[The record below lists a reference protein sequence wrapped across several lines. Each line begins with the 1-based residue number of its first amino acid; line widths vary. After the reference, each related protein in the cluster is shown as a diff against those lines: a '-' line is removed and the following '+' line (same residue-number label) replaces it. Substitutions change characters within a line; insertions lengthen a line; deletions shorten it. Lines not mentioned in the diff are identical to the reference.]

1 VPELPEVEVTRQALL
16 PLVKGRRLER
26 IIHEDEARYR
36 DTDRAAGQRIHDLRR
51 RGKFLIFDLDEGH
64 LVAHLGMS
72 GGFRFAPTPHTRAVL
87 ELEREKLYFHDPRR
101 FGYLR
106 WVVRPEAVPLLAA
119 MGPEPLSEAFTP
131 AYLRRALAGRRR
143 PIKSAL
149 LDQRLVAGLGNIY
162 SDEAL
167 FEARIHPLT
176 PAGALG
182 SRRIARLYEAI
193 REVLSRAIAA
203 GGSTLADKSYLRPD
217 ARPGYFQIEHAV
229 YGREGQPCP
238 VCGTPVARVRVG
250 GRSAHFCPRCQ
261 RAGGRL
267 ASK

>member
-1 VPELPEVEVTRQALL
+1 MPELPEVEVSRQLLL
-16 PLVKGRRLER
+16 PLVRGRRIER
-26 IIHEDEARYR
+26 IVHQDPKRYK

-51 RGKFLIFDLDEGH
+51 RGKFLIFDLDRGH
-64 LVAHLGMS
+64 LVVHFGMS

-87 ELEREKLYFHDPRR
+87 ELEDRRLYFHDPRR

-106 WVVRPEAVPLLAA
+106 WVARPEAVPLLAT

-131 AYLRRALAGRRR
+131 AYLRRVLAGRRR

-167 FEARIHPLT
+167 FKARIHPLT

-182 SRRIARLYEAI
+182 PRRIARLHGAI
-193 REVLSRAIAA
+193 RDVLTRAIAA

-238 VCGTPVARVRVG
+238 VCGTPIARVRVA
-250 GRSAHFCPRCQ
+250 GRSSYFCPRCQ